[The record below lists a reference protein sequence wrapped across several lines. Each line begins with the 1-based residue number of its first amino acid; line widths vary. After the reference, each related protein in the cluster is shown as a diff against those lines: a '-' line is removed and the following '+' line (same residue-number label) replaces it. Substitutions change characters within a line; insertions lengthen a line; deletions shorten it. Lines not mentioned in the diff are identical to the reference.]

1 MPSMRGSAAAPTRD
15 GSSPSSFANVCA
27 LRIPKVAEASSVV
40 ERPMGRAM
48 KKGTYTPFTTGVH
61 DAISKYQTTTLAD
74 EVAAAEFL

>member
-27 LRIPKVAEASSVV
+27 LWVEVAEASSVV
-40 ERPMGRAM
+40 ERPMGRMM
-48 KKGTYTPFTTGVH
+48 KKSTYTPFTTGVH